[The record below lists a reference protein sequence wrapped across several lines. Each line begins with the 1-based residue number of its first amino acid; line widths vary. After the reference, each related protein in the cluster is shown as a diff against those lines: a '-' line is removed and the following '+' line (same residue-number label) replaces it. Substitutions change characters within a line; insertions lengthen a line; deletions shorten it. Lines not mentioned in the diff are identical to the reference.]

1 MDMKEKDK
9 EQLLE
14 VRLALTFV
22 IIERFYVNLQ
32 MLKPFKRVMQA

>member
-32 MLKPFKRVMQA
+32 M